1 MCQSGVLIRFC
12 YLYLAYAKWLTNI
25 QKQVSHW
32 SWLKY
37 HKQDRRGHW
46 GYTKTL
52 SASEQAQSEMI
63 TWKKEEE
70 NNLFSLPM
78 HCKPIRT
85 FLGDMFST
93 TGFWDYLTPL
103 THPVHF
109 YSDYFI
115 YRIWKNVINTRWQM
129 LSIWAL
135 RVCMEWCWTMTIMY
149 PLNRFHFCL
158 PLRAP
163 WNQIWSILT

>member
-12 YLYLAYAKWLTNI
+12 YLHLAYAKWLTNI

-52 SASEQAQSEMI
+52 STSEQAQSEMI

-93 TGFWDYLTPL
+93 TGCLGITSHLWHTLYISTLITLFIGLIKCNKYL
-103 THPVHF
+103 
-109 YSDYFI
+109 DG
-115 YRIWKNVINTRWQM
+115 QM

-135 RVCMEWCWTMTIMY
+135 RVCIEWCWTMTIM
-149 PLNRFHFCL
+149 
-158 PLRAP
+158 
-163 WNQIWSILT
+163 